1 MGDQK
6 RGETDRGEGE
16 RISEK
21 NRELGG
27 GGWGWGEDILVYAI
41 FIQILKV
48 R

>member
-27 GGWGWGEDILVYAI
+27 GGWGEDILVYAI

>member
-27 GGWGWGEDILVYAI
+27 GGGGGGGGRIYS
-41 FIQILKV
+41 FMQYSFKF
-48 R
+48 